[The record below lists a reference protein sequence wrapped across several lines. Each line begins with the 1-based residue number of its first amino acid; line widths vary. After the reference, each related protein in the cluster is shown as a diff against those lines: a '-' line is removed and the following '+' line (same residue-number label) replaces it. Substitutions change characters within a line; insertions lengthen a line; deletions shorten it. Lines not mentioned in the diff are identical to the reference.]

1 MPTTTSAIAATAPG
15 PIDADTSFVALDV
28 VVDDPGPHDLLV
40 EVRAVSVNPVDV
52 KVRASFDPADGPK
65 VLGFD
70 AAGVVVGVGSAVTR
84 FAVGDEV
91 YYAGVINRPGS
102 NAAVQLVDE
111 RIVGHKPASLSFGDA
126 AALPLTS
133 LTAWEVLFDKLRLEE
148 SSAGTLLVVA
158 GAGGVGSM
166 VTQLARKLTGV
177 TAIATASRPGSADWV
192 RDLGAH
198 HVVAP
203 REMRDQVG
211 ALAPEGVDYVFS
223 PHSRGNVET
232 YAEIMGVHGQVVA
245 IDEPEGLDTLPLKS
259 KSQSWHWE
267 LMFSKPL
274 YLPSDDSQHR
284 ILDEVARLVDD
295 GTIRSTVN
303 QVFEGFTVENL
314 REAHRMSESGGAI
327 GKTVVI
333 R

>member
-1 MPTTTSAIAATAPG
+1 
-15 PIDADTSFVALDV
+15 
-28 VVDDPGPHDLLV
+28 
-40 EVRAVSVNPVDV
+40 
-52 KVRASFDPADGPK
+52 
-65 VLGFD
+65 
-70 AAGVVVGVGSAVTR
+70 
-84 FAVGDEV
+84 
-91 YYAGVINRPGS
+91 
-102 NAAVQLVDE
+102 
-111 RIVGHKPASLSFGDA
+111 
-126 AALPLTS
+126 
-133 LTAWEVLFDKLRLEE
+133 
-148 SSAGTLLVVA
+148 
-158 GAGGVGSM
+158 
-166 VTQLARKLTGV
+166 
-177 TAIATASRPGSADWV
+177 
-192 RDLGAH
+192 
-198 HVVAP
+198 
-203 REMRDQVG
+203 
-211 ALAPEGVDYVFS
+211 
-223 PHSRGNVET
+223 
-232 YAEIMGVHGQVVA
+232 VVA